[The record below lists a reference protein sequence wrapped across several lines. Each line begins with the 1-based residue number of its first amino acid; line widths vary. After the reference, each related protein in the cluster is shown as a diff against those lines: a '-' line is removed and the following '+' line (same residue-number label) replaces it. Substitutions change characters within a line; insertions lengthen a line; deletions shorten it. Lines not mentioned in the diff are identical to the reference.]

1 MRRKQ
6 RQARPLAAPVLMLQV
21 EYADVLVIN
30 KVDTVSGAQ
39 ARQLELILRKLN
51 RSAEVSTSF
60 FLLKHVSL
68 GAIIQD
74 ANIWRCVKRSAE
86 IVQAVHGQVPARL
99 LLETKRFSL
108 AELEQAPGWLAELN
122 AFFETGLCAGIH
134 PTLLYLSLQVW
145 RLLAELNASLSKAF
159 PSAALDGPSLVSE

>member
-86 IVQAVHGQVPARL
+86 VSV
-99 LLETKRFSL
+99 S
-108 AELEQAPGWLAELN
+108 
-122 AFFETGLCAGIH
+122 
-134 PTLLYLSLQVW
+134 
-145 RLLAELNASLSKAF
+145 
-159 PSAALDGPSLVSE
+159 PSP